1 MNYNLNIYMDT
12 TNKEIF
18 IKSID
23 AKFLELIK
31 NTHDEEY
38 FHIDIPTLIDIINHN
53 ISISFVQIENSKKLV
68 R

>member
-18 IKSID
+18 IKGID
-23 AKFLELIK
+23 AKFLKLI
-31 NTHDEEY
+31 NTYDEEY

-53 ISISFVQIENSKKLV
+53 ISINFVQIKNNKKLV